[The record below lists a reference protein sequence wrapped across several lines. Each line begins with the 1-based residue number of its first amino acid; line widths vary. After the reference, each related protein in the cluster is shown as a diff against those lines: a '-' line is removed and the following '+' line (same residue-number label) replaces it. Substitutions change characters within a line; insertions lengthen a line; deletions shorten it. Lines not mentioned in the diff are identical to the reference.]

1 VDEQETRERL
11 AELDEAGRIRALA
24 RLMTF
29 SLEQANLARKAAFSA
44 QKATIMAKQATK
56 AAALASRTAVEV
68 AKWALKQGEMRP
80 QAASKITKKDVQSVK
95 DALQKAEAAS
105 KAANYAAR
113 DQQRI
118 EKNLRLL
125 TSREKQVYVLLARG
139 KKDREIA
146 KALKI
151 AKRTVR
157 MHVGNIKIRLNITD
171 RDDFLMLSA
180 LLS

>member
-1 VDEQETRERL
+1 MDEQETRERL
-11 AELDEAGRIRALA
+11 AQLDEAGRIRVLA
-24 RLMTF
+24 RLMTV
-29 SLEQANLARKAAFSA
+29 SLKQVNLARKAAFSA
-44 QKATIMAKQATK
+44 QKATILAKKATK

-68 AKWALKQGEMRP
+68 TKWALKQGEMNP
-80 QAASKITKKDVQSVK
+80 QAASKVTKKYVQAVK
-95 DALQKAEAAS
+95 DALQKAEAATQ
-105 KAANYAAR
+105 AANHAAR

-125 TSREKQVYVLLARG
+125 TPREKQVYVLLARG

-151 AKRTVR
+151 AARTVR
-157 MHVGNIKIRLNITD
+157 MHVKNIKIRLNITD
-171 RDDFLMLSA
+171 RDDFVMLSA